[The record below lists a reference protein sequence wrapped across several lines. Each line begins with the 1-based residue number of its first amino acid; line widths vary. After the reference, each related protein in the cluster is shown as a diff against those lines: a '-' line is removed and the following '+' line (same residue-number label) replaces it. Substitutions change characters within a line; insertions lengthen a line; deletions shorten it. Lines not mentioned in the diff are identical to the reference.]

1 MLIKRI
7 EPQLIT
13 LNILCK
19 QIKSTLIFNL
29 VGDLYVR

>member
-19 QIKSTLIFNL
+19 QIKLNLIFNL
-29 VGDLYVR
+29 IDNLYVR

>member
-7 EPQLIT
+7 EPQLTT

-29 VGDLYVR
+29 VYNLYVR